1 MARKTKEITI
11 VTPRDMDRAISALP
25 AKVAK
30 DFLRRVAHEMFVER
44 DEEAEGVRYVLN
56 DDKELGGADF
66 IQEVRLHLEAAGIE
80 PATVECSLCGSE
92 VTAQQAHLH
101 QGKYIGDCCWD
112 ERLKA
117 SE

>member
-1 MARKTKEITI
+1 MARRSKEIII
-11 VTPRDMDRAISALP
+11 VTPRDMDRAITAMP
-25 AKVAK
+25 AKRAK

-44 DEEAEGVRYVLN
+44 DEDAKDERYILDN
-56 DDKELGGADF
+56 DKELEGADF

-80 PATVECSLCGSE
+80 PATVECSLCGDD
-92 VTAQQAHLH
+92 VTAAEAHLH